1 MSRGKTSEYA
11 LDTRARRA
19 VASRRT
25 DFRPLCFRP
34 RRSARAAVFPLAPCS
49 GERKREVSGRVFA
62 RAAGVLVCA
71 VFLVSGCGLVPRSQ
85 SPQEALGLPQ
95 AETPFAQRESIEE
108 YLRTVEPVMRRFVHA
123 LAEKEGVIGVEP
135 RRFLN
140 ACTDRGPGKEEGWA
154 FGTEVFY
161 ISSLTDK
168 DIEDAASQYLS
179 VLPSYKGTRG
189 DVQKDGSF
197 VLRSGDAGNGGELSV
212 YYFPDNRS
220 SIDYRSGCRPSDGS
234 MGDLNEYVLPTVEEA
249 FPDLVVYPAF
259 DEDTKQPNTPPPPRN
274 ASGQSGQSGQPAQ
287 SGDESGEGQ

>member
-1 MSRGKTSEYA
+1 MSS
-11 LDTRARRA
+11 
-19 VASRRT
+19 
-25 DFRPLCFRP
+25 C
-34 RRSARAAVFPLAPCS
+34 
-49 GERKREVSGRVFA
+49 VFA
-62 RAAGVLVCA
+62 RAAGALACA
-71 VFLVSGCGLVPRSQ
+71 VLLVSGCGLVPRSQ

-108 YLRTVEPVMRRFVHA
+108 YLRSVEPAMARFVHA
-123 LAEKEGVIGVEP
+123 LAEKEGVIGVND
-135 RRFLN
+135 RRYFN

-197 VLRSGDAGNGGELSV
+197 ILRSGDAANGGELSV
-212 YYFPDNRS
+212 YYFPDDRS
-220 SIDYRSGCRPSDGS
+220 SIRYESGCVPSDGS
-234 MGDLNEYVLPTVEEA
+234 MGDLNEYVPPTVEDA

-259 DEDTKQPNTPPPPRN
+259 DEDTKKPNMPPPPRN
-274 ASGQSGQSGQPAQ
+274 ALGQSGQSGQPAQ
-287 SGDESGEGQ
+287 SGGSDDGSGDDQ